1 MIKNVNFNT
10 TMLKW
15 QIALK
20 IALIPIQAQD
30 YDLNKLQK
38 QNTVIKPLHRTSRW
52 NGSEI
57 EFKLRFII
65 QI

>member
-1 MIKNVNFNT
+1 MIIKDVNFNT

-15 QIALK
+15 QIALI
-20 IALIPIQAQD
+20 IALIPIQA
-30 YDLNKLQK
+30 

-65 QI
+65 